1 MKFTSSLVVCL
12 LVATSS
18 AVRLDKKDDSYNA
31 KPGVA
36 YDLDVPSLRSAEA
49 DNAAK
54 TQAFNGATAA
64 HATAT
69 TNTNVAKANL
79 DSTTAA
85 NAAALKE
92 RTEASDEFKLGNYKK
107 AAFAGEEGRRTTAVG
122 DQDSSLNAKLQ
133 AFDDHVEK
141 THILNR
147 KTRDLNAATDAKD
160 KSDANLLN
168 NQNRVA
174 NEKDQLLR
182 GENQDRLK
190 FVNQDS
196 AIKVS
201 EIQGKHDERERANQ
215 RLFKALASF

>member
-1 MKFTSSLVVCL
+1 MKFTRSLVVAL

-18 AVRLDKKDDSYNA
+18 AIRIEKKDDNGTGLS
-31 KPGVA
+31 
-36 YDLDVPSLRSAEA
+36 YDLDVPALKRAEA

-69 TNTNVAKANL
+69 NNMNVAKTNL
-79 DSTTAA
+79 DSATSSNT
-85 NAAALKE
+85 AALKE

-107 AAFAGEEGRRTTAVG
+107 ESFPGEEKRRTTAVG
-122 DQDSSLNAKLQ
+122 DQDSSLDSKLK

-141 THILNR
+141 THIFNR

-160 KSDANLLN
+160 KSDANLKS
-168 NQNRVA
+168 NQDRVA

-182 GENQDRLK
+182 G
-190 FVNQDS
+190 
-196 AIKVS
+196 
-201 EIQGKHDERERANQ
+201 
-215 RLFKALASF
+215 